1 MSLVGKASSV
11 AHQKWILWRMGGA
24 PQKLRH
30 KNKVSVAHRPM
41 RHRIKVS
48 VAHVCLGA
56 PQKRVRHRIGFQC
69 ATEFACIMHDFVL
82 PAIHMQFIDSNIQ
95 VIYSNIQI

>member
-1 MSLVGKASSV
+1 
-11 AHQKWILWRMGGA
+11 MGGA